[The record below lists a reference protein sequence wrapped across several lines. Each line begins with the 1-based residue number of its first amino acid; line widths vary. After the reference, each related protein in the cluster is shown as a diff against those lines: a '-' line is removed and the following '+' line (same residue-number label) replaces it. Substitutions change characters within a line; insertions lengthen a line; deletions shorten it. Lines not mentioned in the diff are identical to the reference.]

1 MRLKL
6 ADYFTYGNLISG
18 LLSIYFS
25 INNSFTLAAISILVG
40 VFFDY
45 IDGKVARMRKEESEL
60 GAQLDSFAD
69 AITFGVSIAVLL
81 HIRFQST
88 YLDIVLLFFV
98 CAGIYRLARFNMK
111 KDSKPTK
118 YFEGTPIT
126 INGIVFPLVIIF
138 YPNIYLI
145 EVLLIVLSATMVS
158 KLKIK
163 HW

>member
-1 MRLKL
+1 MKLKL
-6 ADYFTYGNLISG
+6 ADYFTYGNLLSG
-18 LLSIYFS
+18 LISIYFS
-25 INNSFTLAAISILVG
+25 INNNFTLATISILIG
-40 VFFDY
+40 VFFDH
-45 IDGKVARMRKEESEL
+45 IDGKVARMMKQESEL

-69 AITFGVSIAVLL
+69 AITFGVSIAVLSYM
-81 HIRFQST
+81 RFQDI
-88 YLDIVLLFFV
+88 YLGIISLLFV
-98 CAGIYRLARFNMK
+98 SCGVYRLARFNVK

-126 INGIVFPLVIIF
+126 INGIIIPLIIIF

-145 EVLLIVLSATMVS
+145 GALLILLSATMVS